1 MKTKLLFVVL
11 AIGCATPMAAEAKGG
26 LVACVGDSITYGSG
40 TTDPSREGYP
50 AQLERMLQQQ
60 DTAWKVLNFGVG
72 GTTLLHRGD
81 KPYIRET
88 AYQNALASLPD
99 VVTIKLGTNDS
110 KPQNWAYKSD
120 FVSDYC
126 ALIDAFRALPNRPQI
141 WICKPVPAAYENFGI
156 RPGVIRDE
164 ILPLIEEIGRQKN
177 VLVID
182 LFTPLLDH
190 LNLFPD
196 GIHPNAQG
204 AQIIA
209 QTLLPYFTSMRFV
222 RDFNQDGW

>member
-1 MKTKLLFVVL
+1 MRTS
-11 AIGCATPMAAEAKGG
+11 ASDP
-26 LVACVGDSITYGSG
+26 GS
-40 TTDPSREGYP
+40 
-50 AQLERMLQQQ
+50 
-60 DTAWKVLNFGVG
+60 F
-72 GTTLLHRGD
+72 
-81 KPYIRET
+81 
-88 AYQNALASLPD
+88 
-99 VVTIKLGTNDS
+99 
-110 KPQNWAYKSD
+110 
-120 FVSDYC
+120 
-126 ALIDAFRALPNRPQI
+126 
-141 WICKPVPAAYENFGI
+141 
-156 RPGVIRDE
+156 RDE

-222 RDFNQDGW
+222 RDFNQDGVVNWTRFCDPCTAVGRDGDFSWTSPRLQGMGW